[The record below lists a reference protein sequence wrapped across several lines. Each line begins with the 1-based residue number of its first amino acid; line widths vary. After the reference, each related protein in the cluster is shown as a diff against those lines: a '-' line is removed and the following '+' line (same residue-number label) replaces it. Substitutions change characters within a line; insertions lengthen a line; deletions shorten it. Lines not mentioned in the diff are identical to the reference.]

1 MKRLAS
7 ECRKGNILIMTCFL
21 MIAMIAFIALAVDVG
36 YLYTVRNELQ
46 RSADAS
52 AIAATWELI
61 EEDTFDP
68 DFSVDSL
75 TTNARSTAVQ
85 FAALNKV
92 GNAAPGLAA
101 DDVFVGYMADPS
113 NPNDPLIPLP
123 VGMLPNAVKV
133 RVQRTELQNGKIPLF
148 FARVLGIDDSAS
160 EAEATA
166 ALVQGFNGFKMP
178 SDGSNLEMLPFAL
191 DEETWNSISTGGA
204 GDNWRYN
211 KDTKTVTA
219 GSDGI
224 YEINLYPQGTGSPG
238 NRGTVDV
245 GGANNSTADLC
256 RQIREGV
263 SQADM
268 DALHDSGHSLEFN
281 DSGEIVLN
289 GDTGISAGVKDDLVL
304 VKGKPKIIP
313 IFSSVTGPGN
323 NAEYTIVKFVGVRV
337 MEVKLTGSMSSKK
350 VMIQPANII
359 AKGGIYESGAN
370 KTEHVY
376 SPVWLV
382 R

>member
-1 MKRLAS
+1 MKRLVS
-7 ECRKGNILIMTCFL
+7 QCRKGNILIMTCFL

-68 DFSVDSL
+68 DFSVDAL
-75 TTNARSTAVQ
+75 ATNARDTAVQ

-92 GNAAPGLAA
+92 GSAAPGLAA

-133 RVQRTELQNGKIPLF
+133 RVQRTEIQNGKIPLF

-178 SDGSNLEMLPFAL
+178 ADGSNLEMLPFAL
-191 DEETWNSISTGGA
+191 DEDTWNSIAAGGA

-219 GSDGI
+219 GTDGI
-224 YEINLYPQGTGSPG
+224 SEINLYPQGTGSPG

-245 GGANNSTADLC
+245 GGPNNSTADLS
-256 RQIREGV
+256 RQIRYGV
-263 SQADM
+263 NQADM
-268 DALHDSGHSLEFN
+268 DAFHDDGRTLEFN
-281 DSGEIVLN
+281 EAGEIVLN
-289 GDTGISAGVKDDLVL
+289 GDTGISAGVKDDLVFI
-304 VKGKPKIIP
+304 KGKPRIIP
-313 IFSSVTGPGN
+313 IFTTVTGPGN
-323 NAEYTIVKFVGVRV
+323 NVEYTITKFVGVRV